1 MNLLYHYT
9 SIEGFMGIFSKCTKE
24 NPEITMRATHSMYL
38 NDPTEYKFGRSICQK
53 LLLEVEDEL
62 GISDDARLSNRIY
75 SPEKIRDQ
83 ESMDYIYST
92 MPSMMNWGQPYLFS
106 LSKNRDSL
114 PMWTTYAKNGQGL
127 ALGFNEFDLQSCGN
141 LKIGECCYANPVEQ
155 EYMKRCNRIKDRWK
169 SWYNNLENIKSENLE
184 NLIYDAPQIILREEL
199 LYIKHYGYK
208 YENEVRC
215 IAVNDKSKEHEDVI
229 LYRNSNNQIIPYIE
243 RHIDVNC
250 LKRIVIGP
258 CADKEKV
265 RASLIMFL
273 EDKIENLIGKL
284 NDTSF
289 RIDYSGIPYV
299 G

>member
-53 LLLEVEDEL
+53 LLLDVEDEL
-62 GISDDARLSNRIY
+62 GISENERLSNRIY
-75 SPEKIRDQ
+75 SPEKMQDQ
-83 ESMDYIYST
+83 ETMDFIYST
-92 MPSMMNWGQPYLFS
+92 IPSMVDLGQPYLFS
-106 LSKNRDSL
+106 LSKNSDSL

-127 ALGFNEFDLQSCGN
+127 ALGFDEFDLQRHEG
-141 LKIGECCYANPVEQ
+141 LEIGECCYANFTDP
-155 EYMKRCNRIKDRWK
+155 EYLKRYKGIKDRWRSLYNDREDIEK
-169 SWYNNLENIKSENLE
+169 SKISA
-184 NLIYDAPQIILREEL
+184 LILDTYQIILSEDFP
-199 LYIKHYGYK
+199 YIKHYGYN
-208 YENEVRC
+208 YEREVRC
-215 IAVNDKSKEHEDVI
+215 IAVKDNSKDYEDVI

-243 RHIDVNC
+243 RHISVDC

-273 EDKIENLIGKL
+273 KDKIENFSDKKL
-284 NDTSF
+284 S
-289 RIDYSGIPYV
+289 IDYSDIPYI